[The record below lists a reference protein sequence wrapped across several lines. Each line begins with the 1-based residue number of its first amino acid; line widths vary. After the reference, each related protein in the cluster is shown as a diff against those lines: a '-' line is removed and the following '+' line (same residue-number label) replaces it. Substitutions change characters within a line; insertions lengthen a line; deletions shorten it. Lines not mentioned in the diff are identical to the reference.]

1 MRPTSRFR
9 YLHVLLPLALPFA
22 LPFTVSLAAALSQPS
37 AARAQRSLA
46 YDTLSSETPGAV
58 SCGFCGGEKAAVI
71 YYELPGG
78 GGLRPSE
85 FPLLV
90 RELVV
95 AVASAAPGAGGACV
109 AGTTPREGLF
119 DIAVYAGTTVPT
131 AVNTLPAD
139 GVWPGEVEVTAAVEV
154 PLALSISS
162 SATVPMFDVNLLTL
176 ELDAAGL
183 RVEAGYTY
191 LRVVLGIQPD
201 AAVTSSTCPAGQGPS
216 GLPMRDDARIGPR
229 RNLIYAGPSA
239 GWLWNEEAG
248 VAGDWA
254 IRLDIRPM
262 GAGADGGAPGDAG
275 SSDDAGSVRDASVEM
290 DASAVDAG
298 IVSPPAESDDG
309 CGCSL
314 VGAARSRP
322 RALVLAALCVT
333 LALCRQRRRLRSLR

>member
-1 MRPTSRFR
+1 MRPNSRFLYR
-9 YLHVLLPLALPFA
+9 RVLLPLA
-22 LPFTVSLAAALSQPS
+22 VSLVVTLSLVS
-37 AARAQRSLA
+37 AASAQRSLA

-109 AGTTPREGLF
+109 AGTTPRDGLF
-119 DIAVYAGTTVPT
+119 DVAIYAGTTVPT
-131 AVNTLPAD
+131 AVNTLPAN
-139 GVWPGEVEVTAAVEV
+139 GVWPGEVEVTAATEI

-162 SATVPMFDVNLLTL
+162 STTVPMFDVNLLTL

-201 AAVTSSTCPAGQGPS
+201 ASVTSSTCPAGQGPS
-216 GLPMRDDARIGPR
+216 GLPMRDDARIGPQ
-229 RNLIYAGPSA
+229 RNLIYAGPSG
-239 GWLWNEEAG
+239 GWLWNEEADVG
-248 VAGDWA
+248 GDWA
-254 IRLDIRPM
+254 IRLDIRPL
-262 GAGADGGAPGDAG
+262 GVGADGGVPDDAG
-275 SSDDAGSVRDASVEM
+275 SSDDAGRISDAGVEM
-290 DASAVDAG
+290 DAGTVDAG
-298 IVSPPAESDDG
+298 TASPPTESDDG

-314 VGAARSRP
+314 VAAARSRP
-322 RALVLAALCVT
+322 GALVLAALCVT
-333 LALCRQRRRLRSLR
+333 LALCRSRRRLRSPR